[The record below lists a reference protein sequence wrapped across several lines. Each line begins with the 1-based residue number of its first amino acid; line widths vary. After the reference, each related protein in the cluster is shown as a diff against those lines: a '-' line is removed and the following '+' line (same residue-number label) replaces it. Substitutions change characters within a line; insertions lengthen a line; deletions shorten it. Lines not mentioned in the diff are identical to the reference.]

1 MEPAV
6 NYYHKALHL
15 GCCSSPR
22 FASGNLNIN
31 SMSNKFGN
39 LKLITQGNIDI
50 LIIAETKTN
59 STFLL
64 NQFAIQGY
72 SKPYKFDRNRTGGGV
87 FIYVREDIPS
97 RESKI
102 HNTPEDIE
110 IILIEVNLIKTRWL
124 FCGCYHPPSQSDQY
138 FFENIGKAH
147 DKYSK
152 HYYKFMLVGDFNAE
166 ESEPC
171 LSQFLFEY
179 NAKNIAKE
187 KTGFKNA
194 LNPSCID
201 LL

>member
-1 MEPAV
+1 
-6 NYYHKALHL
+6 
-15 GCCSSPR
+15 
-22 FASGNLNIN
+22 
-31 SMSNKFGN
+31 MSNKFGN

-50 LIIAETKTN
+50 LIIVETKTD

-72 SKPYKFDRNRTGGGV
+72 SKPYKFDRNRPGGGV

-124 FCGCYHPPSQSDQY
+124 FCGCYHPPSQSDQF

-152 HYYKFMLVGDFNAE
+152 HYDKFMFVGDFNAE
-166 ESEPC
+166 E
-171 LSQFLFEY
+171 
-179 NAKNIAKE
+179 
-187 KTGFKNA
+187 
-194 LNPSCID
+194 
-201 LL
+201 

>member
-1 MEPAV
+1 
-6 NYYHKALHL
+6 
-15 GCCSSPR
+15 
-22 FASGNLNIN
+22 
-31 SMSNKFGN
+31 MSNKFGN
-39 LKLITQGNIDI
+39 SKLITQGKIDI
-50 LIIAETKTN
+50 LIIAETKTD

-64 NQFAIQGY
+64 NQFVIQGY

-110 IILIEVNLIKTRWL
+110 IIFIEVNLIKTRWL
-124 FCGCYHPPSQSDQY
+124 FCGCYHPPSQSDQF

-152 HYYKFMLVGDFNAE
+152 RYDKFMFVGDFNAE
-166 ESEPC
+166 EWELC
-171 LSQFLFEY
+171 LSQFLFKY
-179 NAKNIAKE
+179 NAKNVVKE